1 MCARRREEHLI
12 ERMIHLMNILEEN
25 GLEVEEILESG
36 WPEGRIPAE
45 VERSFQETCEV
56 LRFIEEIPG
65 GFLIYHADGDEKI
78 IYANQGLLRIV
89 QCKTKIGRA
98 HV

>member
-45 VERSFQETCEV
+45 VERSF
-56 LRFIEEIPG
+56 
-65 GFLIYHADGDEKI
+65 
-78 IYANQGLLRIV
+78 
-89 QCKTKIGRA
+89 
-98 HV
+98 